1 MIEHTKYDK
10 KGNLVILTEKELH
23 EEGVKNF
30 SKMLNPH
37 SAIENETFHH
47 YREHE
52 RKVEQAIEL
61 LKKNNYVVYKKK
73 NKKNENNRL

>member
-1 MIEHTKYDK
+1 MIQHPHYDK
-10 KGNLVILTEKELH
+10 NGKIKILTEKELCKT
-23 EEGVKNF
+23 GADNF
-30 SKMLNPH
+30 SKMLNPNPV
-37 SAIENETFHH
+37 IENETFHH

-61 LKKNNYVVYKKK
+61 LKKNNYIVYKKK